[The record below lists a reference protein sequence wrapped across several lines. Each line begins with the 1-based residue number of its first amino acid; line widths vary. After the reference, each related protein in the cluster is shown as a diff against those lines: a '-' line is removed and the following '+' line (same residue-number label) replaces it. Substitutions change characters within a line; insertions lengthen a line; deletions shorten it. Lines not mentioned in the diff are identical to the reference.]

1 MIHKYKMNGFNIVM
15 DINSGAIHIFD
26 DLAYDMLDNLDENM
40 EETVPEQ
47 VYNEHSDKYSKEEIE
62 ETYGELYDMYKKGL
76 LFSKEQ
82 YSSDIKDKSIKSP
95 IKSMCINIAHDCN
108 LRCEYCFADKGDF
121 GGV

>member
-47 VYNEHSDKYSKEEIE
+47 VYNEHSEKHTVNYTICI
-62 ETYGELYDMYKKGL
+62 KKVFCSL
-76 LFSKEQ
+76 RN
-82 YSSDIKDKSIKSP
+82 
-95 IKSMCINIAHDCN
+95 NIQAT
-108 LRCEYCFADKGDF
+108 
-121 GGV
+121 

>member
-1 MIHKYKMNGFNIVM
+1 
-15 DINSGAIHIFD
+15 
-26 DLAYDMLDNLDENM
+26 
-40 EETVPEQ
+40 
-47 VYNEHSDKYSKEEIE
+47 
-62 ETYGELYDMYKKGL
+62 MYKKGL

-121 GGV
+121 GGERMLMSEETGKKAIDFLIKNSENRYNLEVDFFGGEPSMNLEVLRKSTIKSFVLLSLPMVYCLQMTK